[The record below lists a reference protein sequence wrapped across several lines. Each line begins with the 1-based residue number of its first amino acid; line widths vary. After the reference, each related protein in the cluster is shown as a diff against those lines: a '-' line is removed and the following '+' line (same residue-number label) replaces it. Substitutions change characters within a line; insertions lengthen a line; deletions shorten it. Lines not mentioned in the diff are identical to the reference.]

1 MSQKTILLTGFEP
14 FGGAALN
21 PSWEAVQRVSAGWT
35 HQARLHVALL
45 PVEFGEGVER
55 LSAMIGLLRPDIVVA
70 TGLAEGRAAITPEVV
85 AINRIDARIPD
96 NAGAQPVDAP
106 VVPGAPDGLFS
117 TLPVKAMVAAIR
129 DAGVPAA
136 LSYSAGTFVCNAS
149 FYALMN
155 LIRSQD
161 RPMIGGF
168 VHVPAMPESRPDTAI
183 PTMSV
188 ETMARGLEA
197 ALMVCLGGADAFA
210 GSMGTIA

>member
-1 MSQKTILLTGFEP
+1 MKTILLTGFEP
-14 FGGAALN
+14 FAGAALN
-21 PSWEAVQRVSAGWT
+21 PSWEAVQRVAAQWT
-35 HQARLHVALL
+35 DPARLHVAQL

-55 LSAMIGLLRPDIVVA
+55 LEAMIGLLRPDIVVA
-70 TGLAEGRAAITPEVV
+70 TGLAEGRAAITPEVI

-96 NAGAQPVDAP
+96 NAGAQPVEAA
-106 VVPGAPDGLFS
+106 VVPGGADGLFS
-117 TLPVKAMVAAIR
+117 TLPVKAMVAAMR

-136 LSYSAGTFVCNAS
+136 LSYSAGTFVCNAA

-155 LIRSQD
+155 LIQRQD

-168 VHVPAMPESRPDTAI
+168 VHVPAMPESRPSADM
-183 PTMSV
+183 PTMAV

-197 ALMVCLGGADAFA
+197 ALMVCLGGADAYV